1 MYFNW
6 VISPP
11 VRTRRYAETWSD
23 TESQPT
29 GCGPEPARAS
39 TRAPVG
45 LILALLQTPKAGGG
59 AERRRPGEWGKI
71 RLIHSAYQ
79 RMHTLKKIVTCAFC
93 KCSIKC

>member
-6 VISPP
+6 VIPSP

-29 GCGPEPARAS
+29 GRGPEPARAS

-45 LILALLQTPKAGGG
+45 LIIALLQTLKAGRGP
-59 AERRRPGEWGKI
+59 ERRRPGDWGKI
-71 RLIHSAYQ
+71 HLIHFAYQ
-79 RMHTLKKIVTCAFC
+79 RMYTLKKIGYMCFL
-93 KCSIKC
+93 

>member
-59 AERRRPGEWGKI
+59 AERGGHGPRDSARGAGCFLRFFVCFFPRP
-71 RLIHSAYQ
+71 RTS
-79 RMHTLKKIVTCAFC
+79 
-93 KCSIKC
+93 